1 VDCPVAISLLEK
13 LAVATNDYFGATDT
27 LANLVGQ
34 HREFAEEKAYAESM
48 REKCSTAR
56 SALEQHYSEHGCR
69 RTSRTRC

>member
-1 VDCPVAISLLEK
+1 LEFVAVDCPIAANLLET
-13 LAVATNDYFGATDT
+13 LASATNDYFDATDK

-34 HREFAEEKAYAESM
+34 HKEFAEEKIYAESM

-69 RTSRTRC
+69 A